1 MCQDWAS
8 ECPDVKNYKSRF
20 KSVWHGMYPIHGY
33 SGRQR
38 VNKGI
43 WGCYSTHTSSVVCV
57 YTEGVRLA
65 TRHQCKFVEISA
77 LLDHKVDE
85 LLVGIVRQIRLR
97 QTRDEPVTADGENS
111 GGGGGGGGGRLTTMI
126 GGVLRRLVARAT
138 TPTRRRR
145 RNDVASHPSLS
156 ECNNLFTPWCFS

>member
-1 MCQDWAS
+1 MSKIISHGLSRSDTGCTQSMATV
-8 ECPDVKNYKSRF
+8 DVKGLMKEYEDVTPLTRPLWF
-20 KSVWHGMYPIHGY
+20 
-33 SGRQR
+33 
-38 VNKGI
+38 
-43 WGCYSTHTSSVVCV
+43 VC
-57 YTEGVRLA
+57 TEGVRLA

-97 QTRDEPVTADGENS
+97 QTRDEPVTADDRDA
-111 GGGGGGGGGRLTTMI
+111 GGGGGGRLTTMI

-156 ECNNLFTPWCFS
+156 ECNNLFTPWRSS